1 MQINHIKISSILG
14 IDQLELSPKGFTTI
28 SGPNGTGKTSV
39 LEAIKGALASGHDAT
54 LLRNGAEKG
63 EIVLVLDDGMEISKT
78 VKAGTSNTAVRRD
91 GKKIDRPAEA
101 IKALTDALSVNP
113 IDFLLA
119 KPKDRTRVLLEA
131 MPLEADTEHL
141 TEIAG
146 VPVSAQPGV
155 HALHVIDQVHK
166 QVYDAR
172 TGTNRAVKEKQATI
186 NQLEAAVPPAPEGV
200 SGDESELEQRIDDA
214 DAARTVLLG
223 KIDTKLC
230 GLRAK
235 TQQNIDAVRA
245 EVQRK
250 IDEAKAEGQAK
261 VDAINAEMAEQE
273 RKAAAAREK
282 AHATHTETTTPLQA
296 QLQVI
301 RNDREAAGRRKQ
313 TLDTIATMQTEY
325 EQLKAE
331 ADQQTGA
338 LAAIEQYKS
347 DLLASLP
354 IPGLEV
360 RDGEI
365 YRNGVIFDRLNT
377 AQQVEVAVEVAKLR
391 AADLG
396 VVCVD
401 GLELLDSNT
410 LEAFKA
416 SALDS
421 GLQLF
426 ITRVTDGEGF
436 QIETTD

>member
-1 MQINHIKISSILG
+1 MQINHIRISSILG

-39 LEAIKGALASGHDAT
+39 LESIKGALAAGHDAT

-63 EIVLVLDDGMEISKT
+63 EIVLVLDDGLEITKT
-78 VKAGTSNTAVRRD
+78 VKSAGSTTTVRRD
-91 GKKIDRPAEA
+91 GEKISRPAET

-113 IDFLLA
+113 VDFLLA

-131 MPLEADTEHL
+131 MPLEADTVHL
-141 TEIAG
+141 TSIAG

-200 SGDESELEQRIDDA
+200 SGDEGELEQGIRAASDERENMLGRITA
-214 DAARTVLLG
+214 QL
-223 KIDTKLC
+223 TKL
-230 GLRAK
+230 R
-235 TQQNIDAVRA
+235 TQAQADIDAVRA

-250 IDEAKAEGQAK
+250 IDEAKADGQAK
-261 VDAINAEMAEQE
+261 VDAINAELSTKEG
-273 RKAAAAREK
+273 KAAAARENANTK
-282 AHATHTETTTPLQA
+282 CTDIIQPLNT
-296 QLQVI
+296 QLQII
-301 RNDREAAGRRKQ
+301 RNDRESAGRRKQ
-313 TLDTIATMQTEY
+313 TLDTIATMQTEH

-331 ADQQTGA
+331 AEQQTGA
-338 LAAIEQYKS
+338 LEAIEQYKS

-365 YRNGVIFDRLNT
+365 YRNGVVFDRLNT

-401 GLELLDSNT
+401 GLELLDSTT
-410 LEAFKA
+410 LEAFKE
-416 SALDS
+416 SALES

-426 ITRVTDGEGF
+426 ITRVTDEPMS
-436 QIETTD
+436 IETTD

>member
-14 IDQLELSPKGFTTI
+14 IDELELSPKGFTTI

-78 VKAGTSNTAVRRD
+78 VKPGASTTDVRRD
-91 GKKIDRPAEA
+91 GKKISRPAEA

-172 TGTNRAVKEKQATI
+172 TGTNRAVKEKLATI

-200 SGDESELEQRIDDA
+200 EGDEQELEQRIAEATEQRD
-214 DAARTVLLG
+214 TLLG
-223 KIDTKLC
+223 KITAKLT
-230 GLRAK
+230 GLRTK
-235 TQQNIDAVRA
+235 TQQDIDAVRA

-261 VDAINAEMAEQE
+261 VDAINAEQAEQE
-273 RKAAAAREK
+273 GKAAAAREK

-325 EQLKAE
+325 EKLKEEAE
-331 ADQQTGA
+331 QQTSA
-338 LAAIEQYKS
+338 LTAIEQYKS

-360 RDGEI
+360 RDGDI
-365 YRNGVIFDRLNT
+365 YRNGVVFDRLNT

-410 LEAFKA
+410 LEAFKE
-416 SALDS
+416 SALSS

-426 ITRVTDGEGF
+426 ITRVTDTPLT
-436 QIETTD
+436 IETTD

>member
-14 IDQLELSPKGFTTI
+14 IDELELSPKGFTTI

-78 VKAGTSNTAVRRD
+78 VKPGASTTDVRRD
-91 GKKIDRPAEA
+91 GKKISRPAEA

-146 VPVSAQPGV
+146 VPISAQPGV

-200 SGDESELEQRIDDA
+200 SGDEDELQAQIN
-214 DAARTVLLG
+214 AAKDNQDETNG
-223 KIDTKLC
+223 KIDAKLTR
-230 GLRAK
+230 LRNEHAAK
-235 TQQNIDAVRA
+235 VQKMREDLQAKIDAL
-245 EVQRK
+245 K
-250 IDEAKAEGQAK
+250 DEAMKAVEAE
-261 VDAINAEMAEQE
+261 NAAMAEQE
-273 RKAAAAREK
+273 GLASAAREK
-282 AHATHTETTTPLQA
+282 AATKYHEAVQPLQT

-331 ADQQTGA
+331 AEQQTAA
-338 LAAIEQYKS
+338 LTAIEQYKS

-410 LEAFKA
+410 LEAFKE

-426 ITRVTDGEGF
+426 ITRVTDDGF
-436 QIETTD
+436 NIETSD